1 MNPVRHMVRYRL
13 WHCLRQSRATFMG
26 MVIVLALIGG
36 TGLASLATARETQ
49 DSFTT
54 LLARSNPAQLN
65 VTIFAPNITPL
76 LERLPGVR
84 HVEGSL
90 YSMAAFPLSK
100 TGAVEEPRGLL
111 SGKVTPL
118 GSIGGEYFNQDKV
131 SVVAGR
137 LANPKRKDE
146 FVATAAAEKLMGW
159 HVGQT
164 ITMGFYDDTQLS
176 STSPS
181 ALKHPRERVVEHL
194 VGTVAFY
201 DDLAQDEVDRLPTWL
216 LFTPPI
222 TAPLNKGAQYIDYA
236 LQLRSGASVSRVERE
251 LAKAVPPKV
260 TYTVQTSSS
269 EESQV
274 NLSVRPEALALG
286 IFGLL
291 VVLSAL
297 FIALQLIARELRANR
312 DEQEVMRALGALR
325 LAIVLDATAPLALAC
340 LFGSALALVVAVG
353 MSPLSPLGPV
363 HPVLSGS
370 IHLNTTVVVPGCA
383 LLLVVAVLGGIL
395 LAYRS
400 IPGRRESTLAVSGG
414 SRVARFGA
422 GAGLGASAVAG
433 LHFAFESGRGRRGA
447 PVRSVLVGVALSV
460 ALLTTTLTFGAG
472 LSTLVAHP
480 RLYGWNWDYALSN
493 TGGGVPPASMK
504 ALTRSPHVAGWSPVT
519 FGDVQINGQTVPA
532 MLEPSRAAVAPP
544 LLSGHEVDAKD
555 QIVLGQSTLTAL
567 HKKVGDH
574 VTLRYGTKADAPAYV
589 APTRLTIVGSATL
602 PAVGRSQELH
612 PSMGTGAVLDSA
624 VINKGLY
631 DTLLENLVVSDID
644 MVLVRLR
651 PGTTPDEG
659 RAVMDQAALTGDKVY
674 RALPNGEGE
683 GISMTVL
690 AVQYPAEI
698 INYRS
703 IGDIPLFLS
712 LGFALG
718 VVIAFA
724 FTVVSLV
731 RRRRRDL
738 ALLKTLGFTR
748 RQLSECIAWQASAT
762 VLTGLAVGI
771 PLGVL
776 AGRWL
781 WDEFARQIYAVPFA
795 TIPTVSLVV
804 LAAGALVVANVI
816 AYIPGRNAARVAA
829 VALRGD

>member
-1 MNPVRHMVRYRL
+1 
-13 WHCLRQSRATFMG
+13 
-26 MVIVLALIGG
+26 
-36 TGLASLATARETQ
+36 
-49 DSFTT
+49 
-54 LLARSNPAQLN
+54 
-65 VTIFAPNITPL
+65 
-76 LERLPGVR
+76 
-84 HVEGSL
+84 
-90 YSMAAFPLSK
+90 
-100 TGAVEEPRGLL
+100 
-111 SGKVTPL
+111 
-118 GSIGGEYFNQDKV
+118 
-131 SVVAGR
+131 
-137 LANPKRKDE
+137 
-146 FVATAAAEKLMGW
+146 
-159 HVGQT
+159 
-164 ITMGFYDDTQLS
+164 
-176 STSPS
+176 
-181 ALKHPRERVVEHL
+181 

-222 TAPLNKGAQYIDYA
+222 TAPLDKGPQYIDYA
-236 LQLRSGASVSRVERE
+236 LQLRPGVSVGDVERE
-251 LAKAVPPKV
+251 LVKSVPAKV
-260 TYTVQTSSS
+260 TYTVHTSAS
-269 EESQV
+269 EESQI

-312 DEQEVMRALGALR
+312 DDQEVMRALGALGV
-325 LAIVLDATAPLALAC
+325 AMVLDAMAPFALAC
-340 LFGSALALVVAVG
+340 LLGTALALVVALAL
-353 MSPLSPLGPV
+353 SPLSPLGPV
-363 HPVLSGS
+363 HPVLAGS
-370 IHLNTTVVVPGCA
+370 FHLNASVVLPGCA
-383 LLLVVAVLGGIL
+383 VLLVGAVVGGVL
-395 LAYRS
+395 LARRS
-400 IPGRRESTLAVSGG
+400 APGRRVSTISIPGG

-422 GAGLGASAVAG
+422 GAGLGAAAVAG

-504 ALTRSPHVAGWSPVT
+504 VLTNSPHVAGWSSVT
-519 FGDVQINGQTVPA
+519 FGDVQIDGQTIPA

-555 QIVLGQSTLTAL
+555 QIVLGQSTLAAL
-567 HKKVGDH
+567 HKEVGDH
-574 VTLRYGTKADAPAYV
+574 VILSYGTKADAPAYV
-589 APTRLTIVGSATL
+589 APMRLTIVGSATL
-602 PAVGRSQELH
+602 PAIGRSQELH

-631 DTLLENLVVSDID
+631 DTLLENLVVSDVD

-651 PGTTPDEG
+651 PGTTPGEG
-659 RAVMDQAALTGDKVY
+659 LAVMNKAAVMGDKVY
-674 RALPNGEGE
+674 QALPNGEGE

-690 AVQYPAEI
+690 PVQYPAEI

-703 IGDIPLFLS
+703 IGDIPLYLS

-762 VLTGLAVGI
+762 VLTGLLVGI
-771 PLGVL
+771 PLGIL
-776 AGRWL
+776 AGHWL
-781 WDEFARQIYAVPFA
+781 WDEFARQIFAVPFA
-795 TIPTVSLVV
+795 TIPTESLMV
-804 LAAGALVVANVI
+804 LAASALVVANVI
-816 AYIPGRNAARVAA
+816 AYVPGRNAARVAA
-829 VALRGD
+829 AALRGD

>member
-1 MNPVRHMVRYRL
+1 
-13 WHCLRQSRATFMG
+13 
-26 MVIVLALIGG
+26 
-36 TGLASLATARETQ
+36 
-49 DSFTT
+49 
-54 LLARSNPAQLN
+54 
-65 VTIFAPNITPL
+65 
-76 LERLPGVR
+76 
-84 HVEGSL
+84 
-90 YSMAAFPLSK
+90 
-100 TGAVEEPRGLL
+100 
-111 SGKVTPL
+111 
-118 GSIGGEYFNQDKV
+118 
-131 SVVAGR
+131 
-137 LANPKRKDE
+137 
-146 FVATAAAEKLMGW
+146 
-159 HVGQT
+159 
-164 ITMGFYDDTQLS
+164 
-176 STSPS
+176 
-181 ALKHPRERVVEHL
+181 
-194 VGTVAFY
+194 
-201 DDLAQDEVDRLPTWL
+201 
-216 LFTPPI
+216 
-222 TAPLNKGAQYIDYA
+222 
-236 LQLRSGASVSRVERE
+236 
-251 LAKAVPPKV
+251 
-260 TYTVQTSSS
+260 
-269 EESQV
+269 
-274 NLSVRPEALALG
+274 
-286 IFGLL
+286 
-291 VVLSAL
+291 
-297 FIALQLIARELRANR
+297 
-312 DEQEVMRALGALR
+312 
-325 LAIVLDATAPLALAC
+325 
-340 LFGSALALVVAVG
+340 
-353 MSPLSPLGPV
+353 
-363 HPVLSGS
+363 
-370 IHLNTTVVVPGCA
+370 
-383 LLLVVAVLGGIL
+383 
-395 LAYRS
+395 
-400 IPGRRESTLAVSGG
+400 
-414 SRVARFGA
+414 
-422 GAGLGASAVAG
+422 
-433 LHFAFESGRGRRGA
+433 
-447 PVRSVLVGVALSV
+447 
-460 ALLTTTLTFGAG
+460 
-472 LSTLVAHP
+472 
-480 RLYGWNWDYALSN
+480 
-493 TGGGVPPASMK
+493 
-504 ALTRSPHVAGWSPVT
+504 
-519 FGDVQINGQTVPA
+519 
-532 MLEPSRAAVAPP
+532 
-544 LLSGHEVDAKD
+544 
-555 QIVLGQSTLTAL
+555 
-567 HKKVGDH
+567 

-602 PAVGRSQELH
+602 PAIGRSQELH